1 MCWLQTHTQIHSL
14 TQSIYSYL
22 VCQQNSPNKLSSK
35 QRPKV
40 LISKWFHTEDQG
52 WDFELKKKIIMTLF
66 DIGMATMNGYKLAT
80 WSKTLVPSLCKGFVT
95 HLSHDSRHTFC
106 LSQFAFA
113 SLSLLMWV
121 SLSRYDFGK
130 KYLGQTFWNWKGTD
144 I

>member
-1 MCWLQTHTQIHSL
+1 
-14 TQSIYSYL
+14 
-22 VCQQNSPNKLSSK
+22 
-35 QRPKV
+35 
-40 LISKWFHTEDQG
+40 
-52 WDFELKKKIIMTLF
+52 MTLF

-95 HLSHDSRHTFC
+95 HLFHDSRH
-106 LSQFAFA
+106 AFA